1 MVRIVRSLLC
11 AVLAVLVAMLVAPEP
26 LAHAVG
32 HADQPSFSATD
43 SEHLCADAAESDR
56 SDHEHAPGQ
65 ACGDCCHRANCHMK
79 VAPPSAARACMVN
92 RRAVRY
98 QTEGFLAPYGAP
110 SGRDPDPER
119 TNAV

>member
-32 HADQPSFSATD
+32 HADQPSCSATD

-65 ACGDCCHRANCHMK
+65 ACGDCCHHANCDMK
-79 VAPPSAARACMVN
+79 VARPAFAWTKTPN
-92 RRAVRY
+92 RKAVRY
-98 QTEGFLAPYGAP
+98 QTGGFLAPYAAP
-110 SGRDPDPER
+110 SLREPDPER
-119 TNAV
+119 T